1 MPDSIEQT
9 CTRIFRELVG
19 LAHSVPLQNWD
30 DARLLAESIE
40 AIDVDSLT
48 LLDFVMQIEDAYD
61 IELDEAAVNSC
72 RTIGEV
78 TALVAAERR

>member
-9 CTRIFRELVG
+9 CTRIFRGVVG
-19 LAHSVPLQNWD
+19 FAHSVPLQSWD
-30 DARLLAESIE
+30 DARLLAEPIE

-48 LLDFVMQIEDAYD
+48 LLDFIMQIEDAYD
-61 IELDEAAVNSC
+61 IELDEEAVNSC

-78 TALVAAERR
+78 